1 MAIKSL
7 VLDVDGV
14 IVRDKLLMNHVNENC
29 VNYIRAKMPS
39 AKDPREVNR
48 ILYLAHGHTARGLQ
62 NSFGIDA
69 SDFNEKV
76 YDKRLIEHLSEV
88 LSTFEFQ
95 EEAKYIHEWT
105 KRDGWKV
112 TLFTNAP
119 EIWAGTVAR
128 AISDGIFIQCA
139 PDNVM
144 SGPLKPEAAAYAN
157 FSKTCTN
164 IFVDDSLKNLA
175 TARWM
180 PNWHPIHFSQDAPDP
195 RAWCPVV
202 GSLWELDLFINS
214 ADRQME
220 NHEVR
225 LR

>member
-1 MAIKSL
+1 MAVKSL
-7 VLDVDGV
+7 VLDIDGV

-29 VNYIRAKMPS
+29 IKYVRSKMPEC
-39 AKDPREVNR
+39 KDPRAVNR
-48 ILYLAHGHTARGLQ
+48 VLYMTCGHTARGLQ
-62 NSFGIDA
+62 NNFGFDT

-76 YDKRLIEHLSEV
+76 YDKKLIEHLSEV

-105 KRDGWKV
+105 KSDWKV

-128 AISDGIFIQCA
+128 AISDRVYIQCG
-139 PDNVM
+139 PENVM

-157 FSKTCTN
+157 FSKTYTN
-164 IFVDDSLKNLA
+164 IFVDDSIKNLA
-175 TARWM
+175 TTRLM
-180 PNWHPIHFSQDAPDP
+180 SNWHPIHFSQETPEP

-214 ADRQME
+214 ANLQME
-220 NHEVR
+220 NHETYI
-225 LR
+225 L